1 MKKKATLR
9 VVINEK
15 DTREVLLKIVSLAMS
30 RFQDAISSRLADLS
44 ENINKGDKTEMK
56 KAFYNVLLSFEEAG
70 SDIQDILPLIENMM
84 ELPIEEE
91 QEEQEEQEDQE
102 D

>member
-15 DTREVLLKIVSLAMS
+15 DTREVLLKIVSLAVS
-30 RFQDAISSRLADLS
+30 RFQDAMSSKLADLS
-44 ENINKGDKTEMK
+44 ENIIKGDKTEMK
-56 KAFYNVLLSFEEAG
+56 KAFYNVFLSFEEAG

-84 ELPIEEE
+84 ELPK
-91 QEEQEEQEDQE
+91 QEEQEEQED
-102 D
+102 